1 MDKPLSE
8 GSQPNVWV
16 TSPQIDSLPPEL
28 ESAVGL
34 LIELE
39 FWDELA
45 HVSRN
50 KIRPCTVVVQSPRPG
65 RARFSAKCVFL
76 EGSGEPSSEDRLRD
90 RNPVKRGWM
99 SLAEFQSRFG
109 PLAVSVGDRQAYQY
123 MFRQLSREVALRLL
137 LRINDLVALNE
148 LKPGSRILRQVRTSS
163 HDLWSQL
170 FREDEERFALVDFR
184 RSMDYQKRAMA
195 SLDRVESLAADVP
208 LWGGHFKLPLKLS
221 FPVVLGQRQLQNV
234 VIGPNGSGKTN
245 LLLGLAKC
253 VLNNRVEIRP
263 DERDNL
269 GLNVHHHYRSS
280 APIQVAVFTYER
292 AMWSTLRR
300 KGVAVYEQGV
310 RASDWRKLTQ
320 LIYEIL
326 SSRPEN
332 HDGLRDL
339 RLLREILSG
348 FIDVSELRLPL
359 HSAQPAAQRSR
370 WIDRDDDL
378 QISLEVLTSTPE
390 LFMDAVARLDRGNA
404 PFMRTKEGREYA
416 LSSGQRSLVLF
427 CARLMIASRDS
438 ALVLIDEPENH
449 LHPRFI
455 TLMVQTL
462 ARTLQA
468 TGSRA
473 LIVTHSPFVV
483 REFERST
490 VKVLKTSAEGIPEMF
505 RPSLQ
510 TLGADVAMISDYV
523 FEDEQ
528 IRKGFHESI
537 DRAIR
542 TQQFQGNLDSGRIG
556 SLAAS
561 LGEDAVSYLIER
573 SEATTGEAPD
583 A

>member
-1 MDKPLSE
+1 MNKPLSE
-8 GSQPNVWV
+8 RPRPTVWV
-16 TSPQIDSLPPEL
+16 TSSQIDSLPPEL
-28 ESAVGL
+28 ESDGL
-34 LIELE
+34 LIELKSWE
-39 FWDELA
+39 ELPN
-45 HVSRN
+45 VSRN
-50 KIRPCTVVVQSPRPG
+50 TIRPCTVAVQSPRPG
-65 RARFSAKCVFL
+65 RARFSAKFVFL
-76 EGSGEPSSEDRLRD
+76 EGSSEPPSEDRLRD
-90 RNPVKRGWM
+90 EKLLERGWM
-99 SLAEFQSRFG
+99 SLADFQSRFG
-109 PLAVSVGDRQAYQY
+109 PFALSVGDRKAYQY
-123 MFRQLSREVALRLL
+123 MFRQLSRGGALRLL
-137 LRINDLVALNE
+137 LLVNDLVALNE
-148 LKPGSRILRQVRTSS
+148 LRPNSRVLRQVRTSS
-163 HDLWSQL
+163 HDLWSQ
-170 FREDEERFALVDFR
+170 FFQEDEERFTLVDFR
-184 RSMDYQKRAMA
+184 RSMDYQQQAVA
-195 SLDRVESLAADVP
+195 SLDHVESLSAEVP
-208 LWGGHFKLPLKLS
+208 LWGGHFVLPLRLN

-253 VLNNRVEIRP
+253 VLNDRVEVGS
-263 DERDNL
+263 DETDNS
-269 GLNVHHHYRSS
+269 GPNVHHNHWSS
-280 APIQVAVFTYER
+280 IPIQVAVFTYER

-326 SSRPEN
+326 SSRSEN
-332 HDGLRDL
+332 QDGLRDL

-348 FIDVSELRLPL
+348 FIDVSELRFPL
-359 HSAQPAAQRSR
+359 HPAQPAAQRTR
-370 WIDRDDDL
+370 WIDRDDDI
-378 QISLEVLTSTPE
+378 QTSLEDLTSMPE
-390 LFMDAVARLDRGNA
+390 PFIDAVARLDRGSP
-404 PFMRTKEGREYA
+404 PFMRTKEGREYT
-416 LSSGQRSLVLF
+416 LSSGERSLVLF

-490 VKVLKTSAEGIPEMF
+490 VKVLKTSAEGFPELF

-528 IRKGFHESI
+528 IRKGFQESI

-542 TQQFQGNLDSGRIG
+542 VQQFQGDLDGRQIE

-573 SEATTGEAPD
+573 SEVTKGEAPD

>member
-1 MDKPLSE
+1 MNKPLSE
-8 GSQPNVWV
+8 ISRPTVWV
-16 TSPQIDSLPPEL
+16 ASSQIDSLPSEL
-28 ESAVGL
+28 EDVGL
-34 LIELE
+34 LIELPSWE
-39 FWDELA
+39 ELPN
-45 HVSRN
+45 VSRN
-50 KIRPCTVVVQSPRPG
+50 KIRPCTVVVQSPNPG
-65 RARFSAKCVFL
+65 RARFSAKFVLL
-76 EGSGEPSSEDRLRD
+76 ERSGEPPSQDRLRD
-90 RNPVKRGWM
+90 KNLAKRGWM
-99 SLAEFQSRFG
+99 SLADFQSQFG
-109 PLAVSVGDRQAYQY
+109 PLALSVGDRQAYQY

-137 LRINDLVALNE
+137 LLVNDLVALNE
-148 LKPGSRILRQVRTSS
+148 LRPSSRILRQVRMSP
-163 HDLWSQL
+163 HDLWSQF

-184 RSMDYQKRAMA
+184 RSMDYQRQAMA
-195 SLDRVESLAADVP
+195 SLADVESLAAEVP
-208 LWGGHFKLPLKLS
+208 LWGGHFVLPLRLN

-245 LLLGLAKC
+245 LLLGLAQC
-253 VLNNRVEIRP
+253 VLNHRTEFGHVEG
-263 DERDNL
+263 DNL
-269 GLNVHHHYRSS
+269 GPGVHQNYRGSV
-280 APIQVAVFTYER
+280 PIQVVVFTYER

-326 SSRPEN
+326 SSRSEN
-332 HDGLRDL
+332 QDGLRDL

-359 HSAQPAAQRSR
+359 HPAQPAAHRPR
-370 WIDRDDDL
+370 RTDRDDDI
-378 QISLEVLTSTPE
+378 QTSLEDLTSMSEP
-390 LFMDAVARLDRGNA
+390 FIDAVARLDRGNA
-404 PFMRTKEGREYA
+404 PFMRTKDGRRYT
-416 LSSGQRSLVLF
+416 LSSGERSLVLF

-490 VKVLKTSAEGIPEMF
+490 VKVLKTSPEGFPEMF

-528 IRKGFHESI
+528 IRKGFQESI

-542 TQQFQGNLDSGRIG
+542 VRQLQGDLDGRQIEN
-556 SLAAS
+556 LAAS